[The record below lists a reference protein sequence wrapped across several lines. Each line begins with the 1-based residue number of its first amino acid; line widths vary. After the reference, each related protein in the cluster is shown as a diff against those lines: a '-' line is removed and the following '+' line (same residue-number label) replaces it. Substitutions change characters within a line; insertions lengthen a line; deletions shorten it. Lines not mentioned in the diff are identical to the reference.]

1 MAARSF
7 ARLAYRAHDAV
18 LRALWD
24 TSGRGASAAHSPV
37 VCRTARRW
45 EGPDPLLLPIAKL
58 MAELVSNA
66 DFSRIKACQGST
78 CALFF
83 LDGTRGQA
91 KRWCSM
97 AVCGNRA
104 KQACPSQARPPATC
118 PIAAPAE
125 FFLVSEKGG

>member
-45 EGPDPLLLPIAKL
+45 EGPDPLLLPIAKS
-58 MAELVSNA
+58 MAELASNA

-83 LDGTRGQA
+83 LDGPRGQA
-91 KRWCSM
+91 SGGAAWRF
-97 AVCGNRA
+97 AVIER
-104 KQACPSQARPPATC
+104 SRL
-118 PIAAPAE
+118 PIAGETAGHVPNSRA
-125 FFLVSEKGG
+125 G